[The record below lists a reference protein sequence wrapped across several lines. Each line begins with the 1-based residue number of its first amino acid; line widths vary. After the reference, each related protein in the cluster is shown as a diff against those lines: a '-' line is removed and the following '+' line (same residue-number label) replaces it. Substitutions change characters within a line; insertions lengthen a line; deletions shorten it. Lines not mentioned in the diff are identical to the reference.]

1 MKFTDQSIVSV
12 DLTQS
17 AGEKVKPLAKK
28 GLKATGGALKKIGEG
43 TKKLGKKLQEKGE
56 G

>member
-12 DLTQS
+12 DLTQR

-28 GLKATGGALKKIGEG
+28 GLKATSGALKKIGEG
-43 TKKLGKKLQEKGE
+43 TKNLGKKLEEKGE
-56 G
+56 V